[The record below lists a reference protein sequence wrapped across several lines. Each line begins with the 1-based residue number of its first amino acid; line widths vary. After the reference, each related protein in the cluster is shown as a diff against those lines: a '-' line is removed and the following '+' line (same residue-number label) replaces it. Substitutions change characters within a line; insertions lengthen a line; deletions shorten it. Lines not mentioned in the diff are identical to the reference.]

1 MRILALLL
9 MMMPFSVCA
18 KTISETAGTFVYDG
32 QTYRSVTRVFERRNG
47 SKYARRSI
55 RVGSRNVT
63 CSATDDKDCILAIRD
78 NSRRGL

>member
-1 MRILALLL
+1 MRILALFL
-9 MMMPFSVCA
+9 MMMPFSLSA
-18 KTISETAGTFVYDG
+18 KTISETEGTFVFEG

-47 SKYARRSI
+47 STYTRRSI

-63 CSATDDKDCILAIRD
+63 CSATDDRDCTLAIRD